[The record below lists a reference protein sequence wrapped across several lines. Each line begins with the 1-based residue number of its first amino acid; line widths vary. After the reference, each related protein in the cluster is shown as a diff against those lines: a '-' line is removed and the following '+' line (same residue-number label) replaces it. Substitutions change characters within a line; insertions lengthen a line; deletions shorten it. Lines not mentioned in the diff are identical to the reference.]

1 MKRLRA
7 YKGEVRRMMMQ
18 LLVPDGAKIC
28 QIWRQRRVLGI
39 EVGVVLNW
47 VSSVSRQRG
56 AEDGSVSGKRIKFW
70 PEYFKDE
77 EVGG

>member
-1 MKRLRA
+1 
-7 YKGEVRRMMMQ
+7 MMMR
-18 LLVPDGAKIC
+18 LVVSDGAKIC

-39 EVGVVLNW
+39 EVGVMLNW

-70 PEYFKDE
+70 PEYFNDE
-77 EVGG
+77 EVG

>member
-7 YKGEVRRMMMQ
+7 YKGEVRRMMMR
-18 LLVPDGAKIC
+18 LLVPGGAKIC

-70 PEYFKDE
+70 PEYFNDE
-77 EVGG
+77 EVG

>member
-1 MKRLRA
+1 
-7 YKGEVRRMMMQ
+7 MMMQ

-28 QIWRQRRVLGI
+28 QIRRQRRVLGI

-47 VSSVSRQRG
+47 VSSVSRHRG

-70 PEYFKDE
+70 PEYFNDE
-77 EVGG
+77 EVG

>member
-1 MKRLRA
+1 M
-7 YKGEVRRMMMQ
+7 
-18 LLVPDGAKIC
+18 
-28 QIWRQRRVLGI
+28 LGI

-70 PEYFKDE
+70 LKYFKDE
-77 EVGG
+77 EVR